1 MAVCS
6 PAAAAAAAAVLGS
19 AVLISMHIVQMY
31 YKAEHAVP
39 RPAAAAVVKALWK
52 GKPCGKSKK
61 QSTAVLCMHMT
72 ACFFL

>member
-1 MAVCS
+1 
-6 PAAAAAAAAVLGS
+6 
-19 AVLISMHIVQMY
+19 MHIVQMY